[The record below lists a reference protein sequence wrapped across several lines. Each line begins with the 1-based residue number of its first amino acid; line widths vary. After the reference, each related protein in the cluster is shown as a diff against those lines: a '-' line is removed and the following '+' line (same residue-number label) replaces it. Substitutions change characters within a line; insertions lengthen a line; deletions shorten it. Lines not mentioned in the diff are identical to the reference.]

1 MKQNNPPA
9 VIFSA
14 YVPRATEW
22 DTTRGIEVY
31 RETNGS
37 VRIRI
42 SSETER
48 EDIRYK
54 SKIISA
60 ADATSLGKALL
71 CIPED
76 VDFGEIMSRAA
87 AWSE

>member
-1 MKQNNPPA
+1 MKRQNPPTK
-9 VIFSA
+9 IFSA
-14 YVPRATEW
+14 HVPRATEW
-22 DTTRGIEVY
+22 DTARGIEVY

-37 VRIRI
+37 VRIRV

-48 EDIRYK
+48 EDTRYK
-54 SKIISA
+54 SKTLSA
-60 ADATSLGKALL
+60 EDATTLGKALL

-76 VDFGEIMSRAA
+76 EDFGEIMSRAA